1 VRSPTDPFHPPNV
14 VIHEGRRARD
24 RGGQLFGE
32 DRSSRQTGGDGARTM
47 TGIAGGERDAG
58 FLDGQSSISKVR
70 RTGWFPT
77 MTASGSS
84 TDLTVTS
91 NKTGMSA
98 GVQRAHHQDLRLRL
112 AACRGPTGPDHL
124 EGPHQLGRRNRSTT
138 DRRHH
143 TQTHHMTTATALHD
157 DIDAGGRRVRSQPL
171 PRHGD
176 GHDRQTIGSVDQ
188 DRRPSGQRQ
197 TLAASRRSPPGR
209 GLGFCGEPGQTG
221 WVSFRPRT

>member
-1 VRSPTDPFHPPNV
+1 
-14 VIHEGRRARD
+14 
-24 RGGQLFGE
+24 
-32 DRSSRQTGGDGARTM
+32 M

-98 GVQRAHHQDLRLRL
+98 AFSVLTTKTFDFVSLPAEDPRDRTTSKDR
-112 AACRGPTGPDHL
+112 T
-124 EGPHQLGRRNRSTT
+124 QLGRRNRSTT

-197 TLAASRRSPPGR
+197 TLAASRRSPPGP